1 MGMSIA
7 RGFCSLIIS
16 FWHLFG
22 GSLSSRMHLRLR
34 GRREEDL
41 GVDCDANVFPS
52 LCSLGPEE
60 EEEEE
65 PRLIF
70 AGGVSS
76 SSSSLLTKVP
86 TLPPSFPSL
95 SSPSLMKSK
104 ICPFFSAGQLLA
116 RADPPL
122 SSPIHL
128 LSNPQSFFYPHRLK
142 QLGRQTSRLLP
153 SLSQNSNMLKGGRQP
168 GGGVLFFD

>member
-1 MGMSIA
+1 MLQGDRRWECRLLAVSVVSSSL
-7 RGFCSLIIS
+7 FCHPVPRFPFLAYAPPSE
-16 FWHLFG
+16 G
-22 GSLSSRMHLRLR
+22 
-34 GRREEDL
+34 EDL

-52 LCSLGPEE
+52 LCSLGPEEEE

-95 SSPSLMKSK
+95 FPISDEKQDLPLLL
-104 ICPFFSAGQLLA
+104 CRTAFSASRPSTFLPYSLA
-116 RADPPL
+116 
-122 SSPIHL
+122 I
-128 LSNPQSFFYPHRLK
+128 
-142 QLGRQTSRLLP
+142 
-153 SLSQNSNMLKGGRQP
+153 
-168 GGGVLFFD
+168 